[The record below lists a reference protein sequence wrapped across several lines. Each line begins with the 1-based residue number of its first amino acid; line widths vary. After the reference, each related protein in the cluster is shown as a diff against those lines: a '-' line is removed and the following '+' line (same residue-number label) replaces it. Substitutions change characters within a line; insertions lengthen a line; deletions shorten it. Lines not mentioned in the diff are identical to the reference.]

1 MTIVAVAVAPDG
13 IVLAGDGRATLRGGR
28 RHRIRTDE
36 AQKVF
41 APYPGVGIA
50 TYGSALIG
58 HSTISGLVRS
68 FVARRSSEAGTL
80 ADDVA
85 GDLREFAEDAIAAE
99 AKRSGLGL
107 KQVGF
112 LVAGYDGRGV
122 GQVREVVVPG
132 LPNAAAAAELTTDEP
147 GFLFRGNT
155 QYVRR
160 LLEGFD
166 RAAMDRQGIALSAK
180 AAAGLDGLAF
190 IPNTPLTI
198 QDGLDWAL
206 FIVRLSIDM
215 DRLTDGTL
223 GEPEG
228 VPSCGGRVT
237 ALRVS
242 QAQSHW
248 LIPPD
253 VRPRAAGVA
262 EQG

>member
-132 LPNAAAAAELTTDEP
+132 LPNGLHDFEGVKTGYEPDRKQILIAPGQESTVTLRIRYARQIKKSAVDLNDQGEKLLFTRRSSLSPRPCRDRPDSAAAPDA
-147 GFLFRGNT
+147 
-155 QYVRR
+155 RR
-160 LLEGFD
+160 L
-166 RAAMDRQGIALSAK
+166 APSASPTSK
-180 AAAGLDGLAF
+180 
-190 IPNTPLTI
+190 
-198 QDGLDWAL
+198 
-206 FIVRLSIDM
+206 
-215 DRLTDGTL
+215 
-223 GEPEG
+223 
-228 VPSCGGRVT
+228 
-237 ALRVS
+237 
-242 QAQSHW
+242 
-248 LIPPD
+248 
-253 VRPRAAGVA
+253 
-262 EQG
+262 